1 MATLTGG
8 GEDGA
13 MTERARDTAY
23 YLNGKLPILAL
34 VAQGVRFPR
43 GRWIR
48 VASETVSPS
57 LVQEL
62 VIDLFPTLR
71 ERPLRMV
78 DLLTDFDVQ
87 EFEIELEGAAA
98 PSGVHEG

>member
-1 MATLTGG
+1 
-8 GEDGA
+8 
-13 MTERARDTAY
+13 MTERARETAY
-23 YLNGKLPILAL
+23 YLNGKLPILAH

-48 VASETVSPS
+48 VASEMVSPS

-62 VIDLFPTLR
+62 VIDLFPALR

-87 EFEIELEGAAA
+87 EFEREIGDAAA
-98 PSGVHEG
+98 DTPPTDGDESLPGANR

>member
-1 MATLTGG
+1 MAILL
-8 GEDGA
+8 GEDEDGE

-48 VASETVSPS
+48 VASEMVSPS

-62 VIDLFPTLR
+62 VIDLFPALR
-71 ERPLRMV
+71 ERPLRIV

-87 EFEIELEGAAA
+87 EFELVLEDTEA
-98 PSGVHEG
+98 PAGVHEG